1 LVSAFALALAI
12 VAALPLVADRQKRS
26 AEITEIVNE
35 VDAHPRPKDEWEPA
49 VVGMAVYGG
58 GQVRTH
64 ADSAA
69 LLELPQGIVRL
80 SAETLLTLKERSTR
94 KERAVTTL
102 FLERGRI
109 WVNLTARERHL
120 FTVETNSAVA
130 VVRDTRSTVQV
141 VDGRTLVSVA
151 EGEVELTA
159 QDQTVVVSAGQQ
171 AQVDPGQPP
180 SVPEPGPVDADLS
193 KLSGQWVSAIIVDQ
207 QSAECFEIAENNSS
221 AKVGTFYREHQ
232 WSVTHAGEVSFKE
245 SPGSHWEGTVGAD
258 MIVTLVHTYQLAC
271 DDEPRTFRA
280 YYEGQ
285 IRQEK
290 GTYRL
295 EMSAVEDW
303 CPPCRTR
310 AVYSVVKE
318 Q

>member
-1 LVSAFALALAI
+1 VGAVVLLLAI
-12 VAALPLVADRQKRS
+12 VAALPLGAHRQKRS
-26 AEITEIVNE
+26 AEIAEVVNK
-35 VDAHPRPKDEWEPA
+35 VDADPRPKDEWEPA

-69 LLELPQGIVRL
+69 RLEMPESIVRL
-80 SAETLLTLKERSTR
+80 SAETLLTLKERSAR
-94 KERAVTTL
+94 RERPVTTL
-102 FLERGRI
+102 FLESGRI

-130 VVRDTRSTVQV
+130 VVRDARFTVQV

-151 EGEVELTA
+151 EGEVELAA
-159 QDQTVVVSAGQQ
+159 QDQTVVVPAGQQ
-171 AQVDPGQPP
+171 AQANPGQPP
-180 SVPEPGPVDADLS
+180 SVPKPGPMGADFS
-193 KLSGQWVSAIIVDQ
+193 KLSGQWVSTIVVDQ
-207 QSAECFEIAENNSS
+207 QSAECSEIAENNSS

-258 MIVTLVHTYQLAC
+258 RIVSLVHTYQLAC